1 MPEYLR
7 TALMNLSPESKRE
20 VLRWIITHTDVD
32 VVIDILEI
40 IDPSTDELRESGT
53 RLALSGL

>member
-20 VLRWIITHTDVD
+20 VLRWITTHTDVD
-32 VVIDILEI
+32 VVIDILET
-40 IDPSTDELRESGT
+40 IDPSTDMLTESGLP
-53 RLALSGL
+53 RMR